1 MVRDKVARAG
11 SAALAGILW
20 LAEPLAQPADRRAV
34 TAVEYAIIAGVLAA
48 VIVASVTAIG
58 PELSNTFNKVAT
70 PL

>member
-1 MVRDKVARAG
+1 MLRHKVARAG
-11 SAALAGILW
+11 SVALAGLLR
-20 LAEPLAQPADRRAV
+20 LAETGDRRAV